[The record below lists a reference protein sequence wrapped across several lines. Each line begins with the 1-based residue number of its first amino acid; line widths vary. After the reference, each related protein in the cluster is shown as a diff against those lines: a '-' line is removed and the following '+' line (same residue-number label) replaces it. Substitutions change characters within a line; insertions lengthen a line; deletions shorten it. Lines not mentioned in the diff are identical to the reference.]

1 MPKDKT
7 ATHEKILL
15 SLKQEFIKH
24 GYEKASLQNI
34 ARNVGIT
41 PAGLYRHFPSKEAMF
56 TAMVEPATSEFFRNC
71 RLSIQ
76 ETYTYLDDADFRN
89 SFNTFRADKNRELL
103 GYMYDHLEVF
113 KMLLLGSKGTSYEN
127 FQDQLINLEMDGI
140 KDMIHVLDKRGL
152 SYNKISDDQLHIL
165 AAMYITAIC
174 EAIKQEY
181 PRESAFQYADL
192 IGQMLYPGIKV
203 VLGF

>member
-15 SLKQEFIKH
+15 SLKHEFIEH

-34 ARNVGIT
+34 AKNVGIT

-56 TAMVEPATSEFFRNC
+56 TAMVEPTTSEFFRNC
-71 RLSIQ
+71 RLSMQ
-76 ETYTYLDDADFRN
+76 ETYTHLDDADFWN
-89 SFNTFRADKNRELL
+89 SFNTFRAAKNRELL
-103 GYMYDHLEVF
+103 RYMYDHLDVF

-127 FQDQLINLEMDGI
+127 FQDQLIKLEVDGI
-140 KDMIHVLDKRGL
+140 KDMIHALDKRGL
-152 SYNKISDDQLHIL
+152 PNNKISDNELHIL
-165 AAMYITAIC
+165 AAMFITAIC
-174 EAIKQEY
+174 ETIKQEY
-181 PRESAFQYADL
+181 PRESAFKYSEF